1 MVRRDVAERKVARA
15 SAWLDDAEALLLR
28 PPEEFANDVKARD
41 LACFYLFLAI
51 QECMDLAAH
60 FVGDAGWA
68 PPDEAASTFD
78 IMADHAVMDR
88 ALADSMRAAA
98 GLRNRIAH
106 GYAGLDHRRLRQEAT
121 EGVTALRRF
130 LAAIAAAAGL

>member
-1 MVRRDVAERKVARA
+1 VVRRDVAERKVARA
-15 SAWLDDAEALLLR
+15 TAWLNDAEALLAR
-28 PPEEFANDVKARD
+28 PQQEFANDVKSRD
-41 LACFYLFLAI
+41 LTCFYLFLAI

-78 IMADHAVMDR
+78 IMADHGIIDR

-106 GYAGLDHRRLRQEAT
+106 GYAGLDHRRLHQEAT
-121 EGVTALRRF
+121 EGVTALRKF
-130 LAAIAAAAGL
+130 LAAVAAAAGL